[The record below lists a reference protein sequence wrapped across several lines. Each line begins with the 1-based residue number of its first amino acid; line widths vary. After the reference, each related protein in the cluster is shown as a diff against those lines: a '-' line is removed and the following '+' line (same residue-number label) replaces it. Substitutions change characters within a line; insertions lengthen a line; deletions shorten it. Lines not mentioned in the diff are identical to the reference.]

1 MIDYEKLKLAHALAE
16 KARPDQMQKMR
27 RILQMIH
34 MMVINKPDD
43 LIEVQCYKCKTIIKT
58 HPMSNMHSDYFKDCQ
73 THIKECPHEAQSTGG
88 EQFEYQT
95 CRLCG
100 EHYK

>member
-1 MIDYEKLKLAHALAE
+1 ML
-16 KARPDQMQKMR
+16 
-27 RILQMIH
+27 
-34 MMVINKPDD
+34 VINAPDD
-43 LIEVQCYKCKTIIKT
+43 IEVQCYRCKTIMKAY
-58 HPMSNMHSDYFKDCQ
+58 PMSNMKSDYFTKCEI
-73 THIKECPHEAQSTGG
+73 HRKECKHEPKNTGW